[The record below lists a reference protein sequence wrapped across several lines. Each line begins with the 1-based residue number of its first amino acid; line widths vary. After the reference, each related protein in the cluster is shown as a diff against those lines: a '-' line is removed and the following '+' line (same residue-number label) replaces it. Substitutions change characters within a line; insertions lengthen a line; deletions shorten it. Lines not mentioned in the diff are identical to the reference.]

1 MRILVTGG
9 AGFIASHVA
18 EAMLAAGHEVMILDN
33 LSTGLREQVPA
44 GAKFVQT
51 DVTGPDFAA
60 VVKDFRPELI
70 DHHAA
75 HADVVESVKD
85 PASDARVNVVGTV
98 GMIKAAV
105 DAGVGKMIFIS
116 SGGAIYGE
124 PDRIPCD
131 ETHPARPLSPY
142 AAAKAAGEIYMETL
156 SRIHGIDYTILRY
169 ANVYGPRQHP
179 YTEEGQV
186 VALFARFMLEG
197 RRPKIFGDGEQ
208 ARDFVY
214 VSDVVDAN
222 MRAIDRG
229 SREILNIGTGELVT
243 VNELYAQLQALT
255 GYPEPAEYAPAR
267 PGEVY
272 RQSLDAGRAK
282 DKLGWVPR
290 MPMDEGLRATVDWIR
305 RTMAPAGA
313 R

>member
-1 MRILVTGG
+1 
-9 AGFIASHVA
+9 
-18 EAMLAAGHEVMILDN
+18 MILDN
-33 LSTGLREQVPA
+33 LSTGRRDQVPE
-44 GAKFVQT
+44 GATFVEA

-75 HADVVESVKD
+75 HADVVESVLD
-85 PASDARVNVVGTV
+85 PASDARTNVVGTV
-98 GMIKAAV
+98 RMIKAAV

-124 PDRIPCD
+124 PDYLPVD
-131 ETHPARPLSPY
+131 EAHPTRPLSPY

-229 SREILNIGTGELVT
+229 SRETLNIGTGNLVT
-243 VNELYAQLQALT
+243 VNQLYAQLQALT
-255 GYPEPAEYAPAR
+255 GYAEPAEYAPAR

-272 RQSLDAGRAK
+272 LQSLDASRARE
-282 DKLGWVPR
+282 KLGWTPR

-305 RTMAPAGA
+305 GTMTPAGA

>member
-9 AGFIASHVA
+9 AGFIASHLA
-18 EAMLAAGHEVMILDN
+18 DAMLAAGHDVMVVDN
-33 LSTGLREQVPA
+33 LTTGRRDQVPA
-44 GAKFVQT
+44 GAKFVEV
-51 DVTGPDFAA
+51 DVTGPDFAD

-85 PASDARVNVVGTV
+85 PAGDALVNVVGTV
-98 GMIKAAV
+98 NMIKAAV

-116 SGGAIYGE
+116 SGGAIYGDPE
-124 PDRIPCD
+124 RLPCD
-131 ETHPARPLSPY
+131 ETYQPKPLSPY

-156 SRIHGIDYTILRY
+156 ARTHGIDYTILRY

-186 VALFARFMLEG
+186 VALFARFMLQG

-214 VSDVVDAN
+214 VGDVVDAN

-229 SREILNIGTGELVT
+229 SRETLNVGTSEMLT
-243 VNELYAQLQALT
+243 VNELYARLQALT
-255 GYPEPAEYAPAR
+255 GYPEPPEYAPAR

-272 RQSLDAGRAK
+272 RMSLDASRAR
-282 DKLGWVPR
+282 DVLGWEPR
-290 MPMDEGLRATVDWIR
+290 MPLDAGLRATVDWIR
-305 RTMAPAGA
+305 GTMQAAGE

>member
-9 AGFIASHVA
+9 AGFIASHVT

-33 LSTGLREQVPA
+33 LSTGRRDQVPE
-44 GAKFVQT
+44 GATFVEA

-60 VVKDFRPELI
+60 VVKDYRPELI

-75 HADVVESVKD
+75 HADVVESVLD
-85 PASDARVNVVGTV
+85 PASDARTNVVGTV
-98 GMIKAAV
+98 RMIKAAV

-124 PDRIPCD
+124 PDYLPVD
-131 ETHPARPLSPY
+131 EAHPTRPLSPY

-229 SREILNIGTGELVT
+229 SRETLNIGTGNLVT
-243 VNELYAQLQALT
+243 VNQLYAQLQALT
-255 GYPEPAEYAPAR
+255 GYSEPAEYAPAR

-272 RQSLDAGRAK
+272 LQSLDASRARE
-282 DKLGWVPR
+282 KLGWTPR

-305 RTMAPAGA
+305 STMTPAGA